1 MTDIDKLKNTIYEFI
16 LFELTRRENA
26 LNVSKGVYFSNK
38 TQQNN
43 FAVIEEWVKLEYFRK
58 IAVDLEEL
66 LKYVGKE

>member
-1 MTDIDKLKNTIYEFI
+1 MTDNDKIKNTIYEFI
-16 LFELTRRENA
+16 LFELSRRENA
-26 LNVSKGVYFSNK
+26 LRVSKGAYYTNK

-43 FAVIEEWVKLEYFRK
+43 FAVVEEWVKLEYFRK

>member
-1 MTDIDKLKNTIYEFI
+1 MTDSEKIKNTIYEFI

-26 LNVSKGVYFSNK
+26 LSISRGAYYTNK
-38 TQQNN
+38 SHQNN

-58 IAVDLEEL
+58 IAGDLEEL